1 MKTQKENI
9 AVSMQNAGLIMRAQ
23 AGFGG
28 MIASYNEY
36 PKGTDASPLLEGL
49 KNNSCQCPHWGY
61 MIQGV
66 MRIKYDDGT
75 EEVLKAG
82 DVFYLPAGHTGI
94 IDEDTKVI
102 EFNPEKEFGEL
113 GEHIAKKMAEM
124 NG

>member
-23 AGFGG
+23 PGFGG
-28 MIASYNEY
+28 MVVSYNEY
-36 PKGTDASPLLEGL
+36 PKGMDGSPLLQGL

-75 EEVLKAG
+75 EEVLNAG
-82 DVFYLPAGHTGI
+82 DVFYLPAGHNGI

-113 GEHIAKKMAEM
+113 GKHIAKKMAEM

>member
-1 MKTQKENI
+1 MKNQQENI

-23 AGFGG
+23 PGFGG

-36 PKGTDASPLLEGL
+36 PKGTDGSTLLEGL
-49 KNNSCQCPHWGY
+49 KNNSCQCPHWGC
-61 MIQGV
+61 MIQGE
-66 MRIKYDDGT
+66 MRVKYDDGT
-75 EEVLKAG
+75 EEVLNAG

>member
-9 AVSMQNAGLIMRAQ
+9 AVTTQNAGLIMRAQ
-23 AGFGG
+23 PGFGG
-28 MIASYNEY
+28 MFASYSEY
-36 PKGTDASPLLEGL
+36 PKGMDASPLLQGL

-75 EEVLKAG
+75 EEVLNAG
-82 DVFYLPAGHTGI
+82 DVYYLPAGHNGI

-102 EFNPEKEFGEL
+102 EFSPEKEFGEL
-113 GEHIAKKMAEM
+113 GEHIAKKMTEM